1 MNLDMW
7 DEAAGPIH
15 RPLRM
20 RHRFARHSGA
30 IRHQYP
36 QRWRPGKLDEEVIVK
51 VMSLHSQQEIAEFLR
66 RNSFL
71 HLYSLGDLDDFFWPY
86 TTWYALKDHQQ
97 IKQLALLYTGTPLPI
112 LLGLT
117 EEPTDQMRELL
128 QSILHLLPTRLYTHL
143 SGDLSTV
150 FAGNYHIHS
159 HGAHYKMGLI
169 HKAQVETIDTAQVE
183 PLSSLDVDELEALYR
198 LSYPGNWFD
207 PRMLETG
214 CYYGIRHE
222 KELVSVA
229 GIHVY
234 SPHYQVAAL
243 GNVTTHPAYR
253 GQGLAT
259 VVCAK
264 LCQSLLQ
271 TVDYIGLNVK
281 ADNVGA
287 IRCYERLGFEYVAT
301 YEECALERK

>member
-1 MNLDMW
+1 M
-7 DEAAGPIH
+7 
-15 RPLRM
+15 
-20 RHRFARHSGA
+20 
-30 IRHQYP
+30 
-36 QRWRPGKLDEEVIVK
+36 K
-51 VMSLHSQQEIAEFLR
+51 VMSLHSQQEIEAFLR
-66 RNSFL
+66 SNPFL
-71 HLYSLGDLDDFFWPY
+71 HLYCLGDLDDFFWPY
-86 TTWYALKDHQQ
+86 TTWYALKDQQQ
-97 IKQLALLYTGTPLPI
+97 ITQLALLYTGTSLPT

-128 QSILHLLPTRLYTHL
+128 QSILHLLPIRLYTHL
-143 SGDLSTV
+143 SGDLATV
-150 FAGNYHIHS
+150 FADDYHVHS
-159 HGAHYKMGLI
+159 HGAHYKMGLV
-169 HKAQVETIDTAQVE
+169 HKAQVETIDTAQVVQ
-183 PLSSLDVDELEALYR
+183 LSSSDVDELEALYHV
-198 LSYPGNWFD
+198 SYPGNWFD

-214 CYYGIRHE
+214 CYYGIRQK

-234 SPHYQVAAL
+234 SPHYKVAAL

-259 VVCAK
+259 IVCAK

-287 IRCYERLGFEYVAT
+287 IHSYERLGFEYMAT
-301 YEECALERK
+301 YEECSLERK